1 MNHDYAHCL
10 DYSPNCPK
18 DCFRG
23 MLIRDLRDNNKI
35 NLIGTPIAW
44 SHFDG
49 TDECKKGG
57 TYGSRKRR
65 NAGLVQG
72 GPRCR
77 E

>member
-10 DYSPNCPK
+10 DYSPDCPK

-35 NLIGTPIAW
+35 NLIGFPIAW
-44 SHFDG
+44 SHLKG
-49 TDECKKGG
+49 TEECKKKEV
-57 TYGSRKRR
+57 T
-65 NAGLVQG
+65 
-72 GPRCR
+72 